1 MGFKSIKMKLSL
13 KLSDEE
19 RICNVLGL
27 LFLGLYIVNITP
39 GFEIPLGIP
48 HAVTSTIVKII
59 LITSFFSCIDVI
71 FRRFK
76 KDILIYCL
84 ITATVIFANAV
95 VFPSNNLV
103 FKSTVIYYISNCFLP
118 MIFFGMVHDFQCLKK
133 KLLKASKVILILTVL
148 VLLFTAGAVS
158 LKIPFSLGFYSMG
171 FGYACLVPCL
181 LWMMEFSKKAS
192 LKNGLYTGIFLLAI
206 VSLGSRSP
214 MAGILVFAVIAFVKI
229 NHEKR
234 KDARIMLGILAG
246 IILIALSGP
255 LFTFMYVVLR
265 EFGIRSRNLELFY
278 INDFRSMSGR
288 EGLYHFFLHEILT
301 RPFTI
306 RGINGDQAL
315 GVGYPH
321 NLFLELLFQFG
332 VAFGGAIIVIII
344 LKARRILKH
353 RYTSWD
359 AKQQL
364 EFVFMCASLGPLMI
378 SGTLWTQINFWI
390 WIAISNN
397 KYSSYKKKN
406 QVK

>member
-1 MGFKSIKMKLSL
+1 MTFKSIKMKLSF

-27 LFLGLYIVNITP
+27 LFVGLYIVNITP
-39 GFEIPLGIP
+39 GFEVPLGIP
-48 HAVTSTIVKII
+48 HTVTSTIVKII
-59 LITSFFSCIDVI
+59 LIAGFVSCIDIV

-76 KDILIYCL
+76 KDVLIYCL
-84 ITATVIFANAV
+84 IMATVIFVNAAA
-95 VFPSNNLV
+95 FPSNNIV
-103 FKSTVIYYISNCFLP
+103 FKSTVIYFISNCFLP
-118 MIFFGMVHDFQCLKK
+118 MIFFGMVHDFQCLKQ
-133 KLLKASKVILILTVL
+133 KLLKASEILLILTVL
-148 VLLFTAGAVS
+148 VLLLTAGAIS

-171 FGYACLVPCL
+171 FGYACLIPCL
-181 LWMMEFSKKAS
+181 LWMMEFAKKAT
-192 LKNGLYTGIFLLAI
+192 LKNGLYTAVFLLAI

-214 MAGILVFAVIAFVKI
+214 MAGILFFAIIVFVKI

-246 IILIALSGP
+246 IALILFSGP

-278 INDFRSMSGR
+278 IHDFGSMSGR
-288 EGLYHFFLHEILT
+288 EGLYQFFLHEILT
-301 RPFTI
+301 HPFSI

-315 GVGYPH
+315 GTGYPH

-332 VAFGGAIIVIII
+332 VVFGGLIAAAILLKAKKI
-344 LKARRILKH
+344 LKE
-353 RYTSWD
+353 RYKNWD

-397 KYSSYKKKN
+397 KCNSYKKKN
-406 QVK
+406 QVR